1 MSSSQ
6 RPQVAAESWL
16 ARLRP
21 VRDATKDSRPRD
33 EHVSAGLSRCRH
45 ARSAPHL
52 CRRSASGSAL
62 TTRFQHDWR
71 DPLCARDPPA
81 GLRLFARWCDIC
93 LEQRTRVL
101 FGTTTTKSHGVPT
114 SGPSPS
120 TVPRE
125 RVRHAIGSSVTLH
138 CQDTEVPCCDSQ
150 PWLFHRG
157 FAGKPNKCE
166 GILYPSLAS
175 SVTPIALS
183 SRSPS
188 LCVATVESTEF

>member
-1 MSSSQ
+1 MSPRKECASLVQ
-6 RPQVAAESWL
+6 TIRVWL
-16 ARLRP
+16 CVDDQLFNTIGVTP
-21 VRDATKDSRPRD
+21 S
-33 EHVSAGLSRCRH
+33 
-45 ARSAPHL
+45 
-52 CRRSASGSAL
+52 
-62 TTRFQHDWR
+62 
-71 DPLCARDPPA
+71 A

-93 LEQRTRVL
+93 WEQRARVL

-125 RVRHAIGSSVTLH
+125 RLRHAIGSRVTLH
-138 CQDTEVPCCDSQ
+138 CQGTAVPCCDSQ